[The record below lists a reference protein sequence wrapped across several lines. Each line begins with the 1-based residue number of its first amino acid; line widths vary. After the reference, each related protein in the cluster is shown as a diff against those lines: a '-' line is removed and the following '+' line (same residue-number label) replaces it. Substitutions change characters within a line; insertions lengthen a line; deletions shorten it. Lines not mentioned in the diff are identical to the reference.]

1 MKTVAFQRLD
11 FSIRFQNCQ
20 LSNDSLFLHF
30 SHILRLDGHLTYS
43 VISGELV
50 EMKMETRLDG
60 GAEHFVHFTEI
71 YPIGSGYLETRYV

>member
-1 MKTVAFQRLD
+1 MKTVAFQRLG
-11 FSIRFQNCQ
+11 FSVRFQNCQ
-20 LSNDSLFLHF
+20 LKKIRYFIHF
-30 SHILRLDGHLTYS
+30 PHILRLDGHLTYS

-60 GAEHFVHFTEI
+60 AAEHFVHLVGI